1 MTYIN
6 KKKLQILKD
15 NKLAIE
21 TAFILDKENRK
32 ATEEERTILGK
43 YSGYTCVSALF
54 PENFMVLSPYAPEV
68 AFTRDFKRH
77 EMENE
82 KSEDYFNLKSE
93 ALKILEETQSIIR
106 KYSDS
111 VSESNEYISYM
122 QLNRYFSFT
131 TPPEL
136 VQTMVDVFQENK
148 ITINNFLDPS
158 AGMGIYA
165 QEFKKLAGNSHKFVN
180 LESDPLTVKIAKHY
194 LSEFEL
200 LFQPFETL
208 DHEKMKFDVTAST
221 IPFDEGA
228 PYDEYLPSTHYS
240 NEPNLHSHFFK
251 KGLASVKNGGIVAYI
266 CLSDLMDKPSLY
278 DSRRRLMENS
288 NLISAIRLPQNTF
301 MGYEKYIYNFDL
313 IILQKNIEKKELTD
327 LEKSFVHQKDATDLY
342 LVENDYF
349 KDSKNLIYTD
359 VRTDF
364 GINRIP
370 IKILTHN
377 GGITGISSD
386 VKKILQRDFKLFN
399 KDLYTMTQEDLQKT
413 HKEAPK
419 KKKPRHT

>member
-1 MTYIN
+1 
-6 KKKLQILKD
+6 
-15 NKLAIE
+15 
-21 TAFILDKENRK
+21 
-32 ATEEERTILGK
+32 
-43 YSGYTCVSALF
+43 
-54 PENFMVLSPYAPEV
+54 
-68 AFTRDFKRH
+68 
-77 EMENE
+77 
-82 KSEDYFNLKSE
+82 
-93 ALKILEETQSIIR
+93 
-106 KYSDS
+106 
-111 VSESNEYISYM
+111 
-122 QLNRYFSFT
+122 
-131 TPPEL
+131 
-136 VQTMVDVFQENK
+136 
-148 ITINNFLDPS
+148 
-158 AGMGIYA
+158 MGIYA

-194 LSEFEL
+194 LNEFEL

-221 IPFDEGA
+221 IPFDEVA
-228 PYDEYLPSTHYS
+228 PYDEYLPSPHYS
-240 NEPNLHSHFFK
+240 NEPNLQSHFFK

-327 LEKSFVHQKDATDLY
+327 LEKSFVHQKDTTDLY
-342 LVENDYF
+342 LFENEYF

-359 VRTDF
+359 VRTEF
-364 GINRIP
+364 GINRTP

-377 GGITGISSD
+377 GGITGIASD

-419 KKKPRHT
+419 KKKPRHS

>member
-6 KKKLQILKD
+6 EKKLQILKD

-43 YSGYTCVSALF
+43 YSGYTCVSSLYEEKF
-54 PENFMVLSPYAPEV
+54 NFLSPYSPEV
-68 AFTRDFKRH
+68 AFTSDFKQH
-77 EMENE
+77 EIENE

-93 ALKILEETQSIIR
+93 ALEILEETENIIGN
-106 KYSDS
+106 YSDS
-111 VSESNEYISYM
+111 ISEGNKYIRYM
-122 QLNRYFSFT
+122 KLNRYFSFT

-136 VQTMVDVFQENK
+136 VQTMVDVFQENN

-200 LFQPFETL
+200 LFQPFQVM
-208 DHEKMKFDVTAST
+208 DHEEIKFDVTAST
-221 IPFDEGA
+221 IPFK
-228 PYDEYLPSTHYS
+228 
-240 NEPNLHSHFFK
+240 LHSFFFEN
-251 KGLASVKNGGIVAYI
+251 GLASVKNGGIVAYI

-278 DSRRRLMENS
+278 DSRRILMENS

-327 LEKSFVHQKDATDLY
+327 LEKSFVHQKDTTDLH
-342 LVENDYF
+342 LIENEYF

-359 VRTDF
+359 VRTEF
-364 GINRIP
+364 GINRTP

-377 GGITGISSD
+377 GGITGIASD

-419 KKKPRHT
+419 KKKPRHS

>member
-6 KKKLQILKD
+6 EKKLQILKD

-93 ALKILEETQSIIR
+93 ALQILEETQSIIR

-111 VSESNEYISYM
+111 VSEGNEYISYM
-122 QLNRYFSFT
+122 DVNRYFSFT

-136 VQTMVDVFQENK
+136 VQTMVDVFQENN

-200 LFQPFETL
+200 LFQPFQVM
-208 DHEKMKFDVTAST
+208 DHEEMKFDVTAST
-221 IPFDEGA
+221 IPFK
-228 PYDEYLPSTHYS
+228 
-240 NEPNLHSHFFK
+240 LHSFFFE

-278 DSRRRLMENS
+278 DSRRILMENS

-327 LEKSFVHQKDATDLY
+327 LEKSFVHQKDTTDLY
-342 LVENDYF
+342 LIENEYF

-359 VRTDF
+359 VRTEF
-364 GINRIP
+364 GINRTP

-377 GGITGISSD
+377 GGITGIASD

-419 KKKPRHT
+419 KKKPRHS